1 MFLKGYLIEGLLLNI
16 KISAGKSQ
24 TFRNYNYILSGRL
37 LVDDGNS

>member
-16 KISAGKSQ
+16 KISAEKSQ

-37 LVDDGNS
+37 LVEDGNS